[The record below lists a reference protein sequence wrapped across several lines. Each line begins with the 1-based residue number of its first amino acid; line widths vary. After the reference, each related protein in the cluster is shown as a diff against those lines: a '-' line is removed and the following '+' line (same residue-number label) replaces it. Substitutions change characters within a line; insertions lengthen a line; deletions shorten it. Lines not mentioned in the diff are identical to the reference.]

1 MVEGC
6 GVREETA
13 LSRAPNA
20 EPARPSLLRALGV
33 LGLAAGIINI
43 TVGGG
48 IFRAPALAVAMLGPA
63 APIAYLVCAA
73 AMGLIV
79 LCIAEAGSRVGRTGG
94 PYAYVE
100 VIFGPFVGFLAGVL
114 LWFTSTLAFAA
125 VASLLAAN
133 IAGIA
138 APLGTVVG
146 RVTTLVVLFAV
157 LALVN
162 IRGVR
167 DGTRLVSVATV
178 AKLLPLL
185 LLVLLGLPA
194 IHAENLVIREMPAP
208 ASLARAS
215 IFLLF
220 IFAGI
225 ESALVPSGEVK
236 APARTVPRA
245 IAIAMI
251 GVTVLYLSIQVT
263 AQGIVGPT
271 IATSTVPLADAA
283 GAAFGSWG
291 RTLLIACATV
301 SMFGFVSGMTLAIPR
316 ALFAF
321 AENGVLPR
329 QLAAVH
335 PRYRT
340 PYVAIAVQ
348 SALVCV
354 LAIWT
359 SFEKLAVIANLSVLL
374 LYLGCVAA
382 AWELRRRDVRAG
394 EGTPLRLPFGPLVH
408 LLTIAV
414 IGYLL
419 TSITV
424 REWALVGSVLL
435 VAAVLFLI
443 SLRRRRTV
451 PARTAG

>member
-1 MVEGC
+1 VGEGC
-6 GVREETA
+6 GVREATA
-13 LSRAPNA
+13 LSARPNA
-20 EPARPSLLRALGV
+20 DTTRPSLLRALGV
-33 LGLAAGIINI
+33 WTLAASIINI

-48 IFRAPALAVAMLGPA
+48 IFRAPALAVSMLGPA
-63 APIAYLVCAA
+63 APIAYLVCAV

-94 PYAYVE
+94 PYAYMEIV
-100 VIFGPFVGFLAGVL
+100 FGEFVGFLAGVL
-114 LWFTSTLAFAA
+114 VWFTGTIALAA
-125 VASLLAAN
+125 VASLLAGN
-133 IAGIA
+133 IASIVG
-138 APLGTVVG
+138 PLGTVAG
-146 RVTTLVVLFAV
+146 RVTTLVVLFAG

-185 LLVLLGLPA
+185 LLVVLGLPA
-194 IHAENLVIREMPAP
+194 IHGDNLVITELPAP

-251 GVTVLYLSIQVT
+251 GVTVLYLAIQVT
-263 AQGIVGPT
+263 AQGILGPA
-271 IATSTVPLADAA
+271 IANSTVPLGDAA
-283 GAAFGSWG
+283 GAAVGPWG

-335 PRYRT
+335 RRYRT

-348 SALVCV
+348 SALVCI
-354 LAIWT
+354 LAIWS

-414 IGYLL
+414 IGFLL
-419 TSITV
+419 TSITG

-435 VAAVLFLI
+435 VAAVLFAVAM
-443 SLRRRRTV
+443 RRRAARAETV
-451 PARTAG
+451 G

>member
-1 MVEGC
+1 VVEGRR
-6 GVREETA
+6 VREEAA
-13 LSRAPNA
+13 LSRTPNA
-20 EPARPSLLRALGV
+20 ELSRPSLIRALGV
-33 LGLAAGIINI
+33 WTLAASIFNLV
-43 TVGGG
+43 VGGG

-63 APIAYLVCAA
+63 APIAYLVCAL

-79 LCIAEAGSRVGRTGG
+79 LCFAEAGSRVGRTGG

-100 VIFGPFVGFLAGVL
+100 IVFGPFVGFLAGVL
-114 LWFTSTLAFAA
+114 VWFVGTLALAA
-125 VASLLAAN
+125 VASLLAGN
-133 IAGIA
+133 IASA
-138 APLGTVVG
+138 VPALGTVVG
-146 RVTTLVVLFAV
+146 HVTTLVVLFAV

-185 LLVLLGLPA
+185 VLVTLGLPA
-194 IHAENLVIREMPAP
+194 INSANLVITDMPAP

-215 IFLLF
+215 IVLIF

-236 APARTVPRA
+236 MPARTVPRA

-251 GVTVLYLSIQVT
+251 GVTVLYLAIQLT
-263 AQGIVGPT
+263 AQGIVGPA

-283 GAAFGSWG
+283 GAALGSWG
-291 RTLLIACATV
+291 RTLLITGATI
-301 SMFGFVSGMTLAIPR
+301 SMFGYVSGMTLAIPR

-321 AENGVLPR
+321 AENGVLPK

-354 LAIWT
+354 LSIWT
-359 SFEKLAVIANLSVLL
+359 SFEKLAVIANLSALL
-374 LYLGCVAA
+374 LYLACVAA
-382 AWELRRRDVRAG
+382 AWELRRRNVKTG

-408 LLTIAV
+408 LLTVAV

-419 TSITV
+419 TSITP

-435 VAAVLFLI
+435 AAAVLFAI
-443 SLRRRRTV
+443 SLRRRRAV

>member
-1 MVEGC
+1 V
-6 GVREETA
+6 
-13 LSRAPNA
+13 
-20 EPARPSLLRALGV
+20 LGV
-33 LGLAAGIINI
+33 WTLAASIFNI

-63 APIAYLVCAA
+63 APIGYLLCAV

-79 LCIAEAGSRVGRTGG
+79 LCIAEAGSRVARTGG
-94 PYAYVE
+94 PYAYLE
-100 VIFGPFVGFLAGVL
+100 VVFGPFVGFLAGVL
-114 LWFTSTLAFAA
+114 IWFVGTLALAA
-125 VASLLAAN
+125 VANLLAGN
-133 IAGIA
+133 IASVV
-138 APLGTVVG
+138 PTLGTVAG
-146 RVTTLVVLFAV
+146 RVATLVVLFAG
-157 LALVN
+157 LALLN

-178 AKLLPLL
+178 AKLVPLL
-185 LLVLLGLPA
+185 LLVILGLPA
-194 IHAENLVIREMPAP
+194 IDRANLVIADMPAP

-215 IFLLF
+215 IVLIF

-225 ESALVPSGEVK
+225 ESALVPSGEIQ

-251 GVTVLYLSIQVT
+251 AVTLLYLAIQIT
-263 AQGIVGPT
+263 AQGILGPA

-291 RTLLIACATV
+291 RTLLVACATV
-301 SMFGFVSGMTLAIPR
+301 SMFGYVSGMTLAIPR

-321 AENGVLPR
+321 AENSVLPR

-348 SALVCV
+348 SALVCI
-354 LAIWT
+354 LAIWS
-359 SFEKLAVIANLSVLL
+359 SFEKLAVIANLSALL

-382 AWELRRRDVRAG
+382 AWELRRRNVRAG

-414 IGYLL
+414 ICFLL
-419 TSITV
+419 TSITR

-435 VAAVLFLI
+435 VAAVLFAV
-443 SLRRRRTV
+443 SMRRRAARAETV
-451 PARTAG
+451 G